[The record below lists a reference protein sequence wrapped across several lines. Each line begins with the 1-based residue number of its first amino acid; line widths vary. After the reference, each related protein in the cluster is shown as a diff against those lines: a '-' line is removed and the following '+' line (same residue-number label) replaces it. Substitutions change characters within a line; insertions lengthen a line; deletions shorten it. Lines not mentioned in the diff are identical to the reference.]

1 MRGIN
6 YGSRTPT
13 WHVRR
18 SRVVAK
24 AAIRFATP
32 FLPLAILIAVA
43 SLAATAITIHERKQN
58 AIHQAKMAEFHR
70 HKELTRIKHE
80 EWWRKFNDGFMKP
93 EDARER
99 ASRVRVLP
107 DQFIHHSPEYP
118 TVTVKRPSSDGSI
131 AIPRIHKRD
140 RISTHPLGL

>member
-18 SRVVAK
+18 SRVVGK
-24 AAIRFATP
+24 
-32 FLPLAILIAVA
+32 
-43 SLAATAITIHERKQN
+43 SLARRVLPYWPLILLALLAVFAVSRIAINE
-58 AIHQAKMAEFHR
+58 HQRNIAHKAKMAEFDR
-70 HKELTRIKHE
+70 DMKRASLEQA
-80 EWWRKFNDGFMKP
+80 EWWRKFNDGFLKP

-107 DQFIHHSPEYP
+107 
-118 TVTVKRPSSDGSI
+118 V
-131 AIPRIHKRD
+131 RIVR
-140 RISTHPLGL
+140 